1 MVAREQE
8 VPLRIYKAVLISTY
22 IKPGPAQDSSDA
34 GGAAGLTLRTDVPE
48 TKHKRY
54 VSVSK
59 SFTMGRSPLAY
70 WNQPSACW
78 PIGMA

>member
-8 VPLRIYKAVLISTY
+8 VPPRIYKAVLISTY

-48 TKHKRY
+48 TKHERY
-54 VSVSK
+54 AVSVSK
-59 SFTMGRSPLAY
+59 SFTMGRGPLA
-70 WNQPSACW
+70 
-78 PIGMA
+78 